1 MCWLARLFNDIG
13 LFFWDLHGWTYN
25 IGHWFTDDMGW
36 KTPGDLFLRLST
48 TFGHIC
54 HWFGD
59 IAMEIDSWW
68 DEISEVVS
76 DLNSLY
82 NYAHSYLRDLANSAY
97 DYAMTAYAWA
107 QAALD
112 AAQSALQEVPLW
124 ILDKLTL
131 AFNLASTALQEI
143 PAWITTQFG
152 ELQGGL
158 DSLFHYAHTTVW
170 NKAIDAWNYAANAWS
185 HAEELVSGLWTDVV
199 AWVNS
204 VLASM
209 ENFVNGVAADIRTW
223 AVNQISAAVAS
234 FASSIAGPI
243 NLVTQWFD
251 AIQAFF
257 TDPLEWLWNKF
268 TDWFLGPE

>member
-1 MCWLARLFNDIG
+1 MCWLAGLFDDIG
-13 LFFWDLHGWTYN
+13 GFFRYIGNELWDVGWWFDYTMGWSKLGAFFFDAADFFWDVKRAFY
-25 IGHWFTDDMGW
+25 DAAD
-36 KTPGDLFLRLST
+36 
-48 TFGHIC
+48 
-54 HWFGD
+54 
-59 IAMEIDSWW
+59 EIDDWW
-68 DEISEVVS
+68 DEISEIVY

-82 NYAHSYLRDLANSAY
+82 NYAHGWLRDLAYDAY
-97 DYAMTAYAWA
+97 NYAATAYAWA
-107 QAALD
+107 RAALD
-112 AAQSALQEVPLW
+112 AAQSALQEIPVW

-143 PAWITTQFG
+143 PAWITVQFG

-158 DSLFHYAHTTVW
+158 NSLFEYAHTTVW
-170 NKAIDAWNYAANAWS
+170 NKAIEAWNYAANAWS
-185 HAEELVSGLWTDVV
+185 HAEELISGLWVDVV

-204 VLASM
+204 VPGA
-209 ENFVNGVAADIRTW
+209 IRTYIDNRIAAIG
-223 AVNQISAAVAS
+223 AVTTEWVNNVVAS

-251 AIQAFF
+251 SIQAFF

>member
-1 MCWLARLFNDIG
+1 MCWLAGLFDDIG
-13 LFFWDLHGWTYN
+13 GFFRYIGNEFWDLGWWFYYTMDWETPGDFCFDAADFFWDIKRAFYYAA
-25 IGHWFTDDMGW
+25 D
-36 KTPGDLFLRLST
+36 
-48 TFGHIC
+48 
-54 HWFGD
+54 
-59 IAMEIDSWW
+59 EIDDWW
-68 DEISEVVS
+68 DEISEIVS

-82 NYAHSYLRDLANSAY
+82 NYAHGWLRDLAYDAY
-97 DYAMTAYAWA
+97 NYAAVAFAYADE
-107 QAALD
+107 AL
-112 AAQSALQEVPLW
+112 ATAQSALQEVPLW

-143 PAWITTQFG
+143 PAWITTQLG

-170 NKAIDAWNYAANAWS
+170 NKAIEAWNYAANAWS

-209 ENFVNGVAADIRTW
+209 ENFVNGVEADIRAW
-223 AVNQISAAVAS
+223 AVGMVDDALAAFAIDISAAFNVINVWID
-234 FASSIAGPI
+234 SIQG
-243 NLVTQWFD
+243 
-251 AIQAFF
+251 FF
-257 TDPLEWLWNKF
+257 NDPLEWLWAKF